1 MLFKVVGGLIVLGLA
16 VWLIGQFFR
25 YKGVAI
31 IGAGIII
38 IAGSAIALTGVEIRT
53 GETRTYSYKTVGNQ
67 PVRDIQNVTY
77 DFETRTLAAIL
88 NIGVLGSLGIGGL
101 VMLLGAV
108 LMSQTL
114 AEDL

>member
-1 MLFKVVGGLIVLGLA
+1 MLFNVVAGLVVLGLA
-16 VWLIGQFFR
+16 VWLIGQLLR
-25 YKGVAI
+25 YKGVAM
-31 IGAGIII
+31 IGAAIII

-53 GETRTYSYKTVGNQ
+53 GETRSYSYSEFNGTA
-67 PVRDIQNVTY
+67 VRDNATVSY
-77 DFETRTLAAIL
+77 DYQTRTLAQIL
-88 NIGVLGSLGIGGL
+88 NIGVLGSLGLGGL